1 MGNRRENP
9 PNQPNQHT
17 KTRVERREDPR
28 RCLIEQDHLYPVLD
42 KAGPIGQLTR
52 LKPEPGLKSCER
64 TGRAK
69 PRLNYYEA
77 DGQQMRISKGASVD
91 PSPMAQVAN
100 NDEDQATDHEK
111 NNREVQQQDCISKR
125 GIHDVVLQ

>member
-1 MGNRRENP
+1 MGKRRENP

-17 KTRVERREDPR
+17 KTRVDRREDPG

-42 KAGPIGQLTR
+42 KAGLIGQLTR

-64 TGRAK
+64 TGPAK
-69 PRLNYYEA
+69 PRLNHYEA

-91 PSPMAQVAN
+91 PSPTSQIAN
-100 NDEDQATDHEK
+100 NDEDQAAYHEK
-111 NNREVQQQDCISKR
+111 NDGEVQQQDCISKR
-125 GIHDVVLQ
+125 GVHDVVL